1 VLALGILSLVGA
13 LFLVPLG
20 IVAWLLGSRDLKAM
34 NAGRVDP
41 SGRTL
46 TQIGLVFGIAGAVAW
61 LCMAVLAAATLFGTR
76 VVMSLDQSGNRQT
89 TTYYTGLLS
98 ADSPIEWRYE
108 ESTLPNGTRVKHAVH
123 WSRDGKKLE
132 EGSYTNDKRDGPWTF
147 WNPDGSVDTELSG
160 VYQNDVKIGPS
171 PVGDYT
177 VPPGSPDPR
186 APRR

>member
-1 VLALGILSLVGA
+1 MLALGILSLIGA

-20 IVAWLLGSRDLKAM
+20 IVAWILGARDLRAM
-34 NAGRVDP
+34 NEGRMD
-41 SGRTL
+41 SAGRTL